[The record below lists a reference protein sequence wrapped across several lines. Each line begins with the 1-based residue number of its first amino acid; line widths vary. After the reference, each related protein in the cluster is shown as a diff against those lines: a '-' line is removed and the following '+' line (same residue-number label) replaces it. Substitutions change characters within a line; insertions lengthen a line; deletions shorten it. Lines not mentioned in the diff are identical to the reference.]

1 MENDMID
8 NESLGKTLSFFTN
21 IILDFDEELLGNA
34 PNSASNQELEDLR
47 TQIHN
52 FMKEKPS
59 IESKLVKDQKELE
72 DLTHKLNDLKL
83 KIADNR
89 KSVENSKEQLE
100 AELNKKQHLETQVIE
115 IEKILDLMRKELYS
129 RVINGSN
136 QVTYVEPEEYKTFK
150 REGSKKIMMMLD
162 EKTLKITRQFK
173 SKNRDEYEVLTH
185 IEEKADEI
193 F

>member
-1 MENDMID
+1 MID